1 MTGRTYGRKGPSVQ
15 YAKFSLRAG
24 GPSERRTLGAKAGM
38 TRVYG
43 TRRLPGDGR
52 SALGKERARQ
62 HLFHRKGTSPREYL
76 VGQSGLCDRSC
87 TSDRMGVSEHRRH
100 IWSQT
105 GRLAEDSFDL
115 KSLLVDCRRPT
126 E

>member
-1 MTGRTYGRKGPSVQ
+1 MVARGLRSSTRNSPCEPGALRTPDPW
-15 YAKFSLRAG
+15 A
-24 GPSERRTLGAKAGM
+24 TAGM

-100 IWSQT
+100 IWSRT

-115 KSLLVDCRRPT
+115 KSLLV
-126 E
+126 